1 MIHTILLF
9 LGIFIMCSIFTFIA
23 ITFRT
28 SRLPRKQ
35 QEMARLQRILGT
47 PKETTDGLSQLDHI
61 LQEEY
66 KGTDYILPV
75 FFVTL
80 FCALGLY
87 VLFSG
92 EDPLILTGVFTQ
104 QSGELELAQLKYK
117 KMSLVSIGMAILG
130 SYIWSIQYIV
140 KRAMNLDLV
149 PGAYYTIGTRI
160 ILATFVSV
168 ILHHYI
174 QSLDA
179 TTRKEL
185 LDVLP
190 VLAFLVG
197 FFPQRVL
204 QYLQEKVFFFARNDK
219 LAHKMPLEMIEGI
232 NLFSRVRLAEV
243 GIDNAQNLAES
254 SDRRLERLEERLRTG
269 GSRAQRKRPA
279 RIARLDEDAPRV
291 TGGGDAERSAD
302 RVTYRHIRRPARRP
316 APRIPLRAHAPGRQ
330 PARPRSL

>member
-104 QSGELELAQLKYK
+104 Q
-117 KMSLVSIGMAILG
+117 
-130 SYIWSIQYIV
+130 
-140 KRAMNLDLV
+140 
-149 PGAYYTIGTRI
+149 T
-160 ILATFVSV
+160 
-168 ILHHYI
+168 
-174 QSLDA
+174 
-179 TTRKEL
+179 
-185 LDVLP
+185 
-190 VLAFLVG
+190 
-197 FFPQRVL
+197 
-204 QYLQEKVFFFARNDK
+204 
-219 LAHKMPLEMIEGI
+219 
-232 NLFSRVRLAEV
+232 
-243 GIDNAQNLAES
+243 
-254 SDRRLERLEERLRTG
+254 
-269 GSRAQRKRPA
+269 
-279 RIARLDEDAPRV
+279 
-291 TGGGDAERSAD
+291 
-302 RVTYRHIRRPARRP
+302 
-316 APRIPLRAHAPGRQ
+316 
-330 PARPRSL
+330 